1 MPHFSIVIILLFLG
15 MMLYLKWRNSPEQK
29 GKRGELYIDKI
40 LQQLPEEYIVI
51 NDIILPTERGTTQID
66 HVVVSRYAVFAIETK
81 NYRGEIYGDDNRK
94 KWTQIIVT
102 NVTYQRKWYKT
113 YTYVTKSQFYNPVKQ
128 SIGHSIELKKLLSS
142 YPHVPVV
149 PVVVFTGEATFANVE
164 TRHKVIYD
172 SQLSSLILSY
182 KTIYLS
188 DSEVQDA
195 FSAIVD
201 KNVRKVVDK
210 KTHIRN
216 LKTAELQVENKIRM
230 GICPK
235 CGGNLILRKGR
246 YGAFFGCS
254 NYPDC
259 KFTTK

>member
-1 MPHFSIVIILLFLG
+1 M
-15 MMLYLKWRNSPEQK
+15 
-29 GKRGELYIDKI
+29 
-40 LQQLPEEYIVI
+40 
-51 NDIILPTERGTTQID
+51 
-66 HVVVSRYAVFAIETK
+66 
-81 NYRGEIYGDDNRK
+81 
-94 KWTQIIVT
+94 
-102 NVTYQRKWYKT
+102 
-113 YTYVTKSQFYNPVKQ
+113 
-128 SIGHSIELKKLLSS
+128 LSS

-259 KFTTK
+259 KCTTK

>member
-1 MPHFSIVIILLFLG
+1 M
-15 MMLYLKWRNSPEQK
+15 
-29 GKRGELYIDKI
+29 
-40 LQQLPEEYIVI
+40 
-51 NDIILPTERGTTQID
+51 
-66 HVVVSRYAVFAIETK
+66 
-81 NYRGEIYGDDNRK
+81 
-94 KWTQIIVT
+94 
-102 NVTYQRKWYKT
+102 
-113 YTYVTKSQFYNPVKQ
+113 
-128 SIGHSIELKKLLSS
+128 
-142 YPHVPVV
+142 
-149 PVVVFTGEATFANVE
+149 FTGKATFANVE

-246 YGAFFGCS
+246 YGAFFGC
-254 NYPDC
+254 
-259 KFTTK
+259 